1 MKNKI
6 MKILKESL
14 DGENY
19 IEVLLSDREVHRLA
33 TYHIISCPIIV
44 GRKIYSLGVRLIT
57 QREENEDAAIEVE

>member
-1 MKNKI
+1 

-19 IEVLLSDREVHRLA
+19 IEVVLSDKEVHKLA
-33 TYHIISCPIIV
+33 TYHIISCPVIV

-57 QREENEDAAIEVE
+57 NREEEEDAVDEIE